1 VSDDGD
7 WSQHPATAGGSPTAA
22 ARAVRIDPVVAIVSA
37 SPAPARQVA
46 GGRRRGI

>member
-1 VSDDGD
+1 MSDDGD
-7 WSQHPATAGGSPTAA
+7 WSKHPTAAGGSPTAA

-37 SPAPARQVA
+37 SPAPARPVA